1 MIKTGNLNLDTEF
14 DYRIIREEDNDID
27 LFIDI
32 NYRSLDI
39 DCGDS
44 SIFFASRL
52 QFPFVRS
59 IILRFNKL
67 NNLMTVHLMRDIDLF
82 SAFANFEI
90 DYSNSS
96 ISIKNDKEK
105 VIFTK
110 QAL

>member
-1 MIKTGNLNLDTEF
+1 MIKIGNLNLDTEF

-96 ISIKNDKEK
+96 ISIKNDKDK

>member
-1 MIKTGNLNLDTEF
+1 MIKIGNLNLDTEF

>member
-1 MIKTGNLNLDTEF
+1 MIKIGNLNLDTEF
-14 DYRIIREEDNDID
+14 DYRIIREEDNDVD

-32 NYRSLDI
+32 NYRSVDI
-39 DCGDS
+39 NCGDN

-67 NNLMTVHLMRDIDLF
+67 NNIMTVHFMRDIDLF

-90 DYSNSS
+90 DYSNSI

-110 QAL
+110 ESL

>member
-1 MIKTGNLNLDTEF
+1 MIKIGNLNLDTEF
-14 DYRIIREEDNDID
+14 DYRIIREKDNDID

-44 SIFFASRL
+44 SIFFSSRL